1 MAGSLA
7 ECIRSLGSGE
17 RGKSVTFI
25 SSGQTLPSPSQQHPA
40 PRAVAWAAQHSMR
53 NGSALWTSGA
63 GGLVG
68 AAPREWGV
76 SSKQD
81 ISWRLLLKVLEVGQK
96 KRQKYRCCFS
106 TKKREKKFKSLL
118 YVFLARNEILQPVC
132 WVPRPSA
139 MSMAVGQCWIPRAVL
154 FLGPRL
160 VAAWCRR
167 LRPLRSA
174 AVGWQ

>member
-1 MAGSLA
+1 MDARIAERALEGSLPRHGSHKVQMAGSLA
-7 ECIRSLGSGE
+7 ECIRSPGSGE

-53 NGSALWTSGA
+53 NSSALWTSGA

-81 ISWRLLLKVLEVGQK
+81 IL
-96 KRQKYRCCFS
+96 
-106 TKKREKKFKSLL
+106 
-118 YVFLARNEILQPVC
+118 
-132 WVPRPSA
+132 
-139 MSMAVGQCWIPRAVL
+139 
-154 FLGPRL
+154 
-160 VAAWCRR
+160 
-167 LRPLRSA
+167 
-174 AVGWQ
+174 